1 MNINFAQKSFAIWH
15 LLTVSPSMTILEAF
29 ASVIHT
35 GPSLFLVVVSQ
46 LNKTVYKVWDM

>member
-1 MNINFAQKSFAIWH
+1 LNINFVQKLFAIWH

-35 GPSLFLVVVSQ
+35 SPPLFLVVVSQ
-46 LNKTVYKVWDM
+46 SNKTVYKVWDM